1 MKLLRI
7 GEKGREKPAAL
18 DNNGKI
24 RDISSHIKDLNP
36 STLNFETIS
45 KIQNIDLSSLPEI
58 SSSERIG
65 ACITDPGKFVAI
77 GLNYSDHAAETGA
90 AVPTEPIMFMKATS
104 SICGPNDDVEIVSG
118 SKKLDW
124 EVELGIVIG
133 KNAKHISESQS
144 QEHILGYCLVND
156 VSEREW
162 QIEKMGQWVKGKS
175 HDTYGPIGPYLV
187 TKDEI
192 KDVNNLNMTL
202 DVNGER
208 MQTGNTNTMIFNV
221 DIIVSY
227 VSKFMSLQAGDIIT
241 TGTPPGVG
249 MGKKPQI
256 FLKAGD
262 QMKLS
267 IDNLGD
273 EVNSLEGSFDL
284 STGNDSDLNN
294 NQTVDVGD
302 KDNSAEILE
311 EDPFP
316 VKRPFQKKSPAAPE
330 PEGHMLKKFSPA
342 APEGHAFKKFLPAAP
357 GGHVQKIFRLRR
369 LPGISQIRFFPP
381 FRIFPPFPLASENFP
396 PFPLPPFPNA

>member
-7 GEKGREKPAAL
+7 GEKGKEKPAAL

-24 RDISSHIKDLNP
+24 RDISSHINDLNP
-36 STLNFETIS
+36 SNLNFNTIS
-45 KIQNIDLSSLPEI
+45 KIQSTDLSNLPEI
-58 SSSERIG
+58 SSNERIG
-65 ACITDPGKFVAI
+65 SCIVNPGKFVAI

-90 AVPTEPIMFMKATS
+90 AVPTEPIMFMKAPS
-104 SICGPNDDVEIVSG
+104 SICGPNDDVEIVAG

-133 KNAKHISESQS
+133 KDAKHISENQS
-144 QEHILGYCLVND
+144 QDHILGYCLVND

-162 QIEKMGQWVKGKS
+162 QIEKLGQWVKGKS

-192 KDVNNLNMTL
+192 KDVNNLNMML

-208 MQTGNTNTMIFNV
+208 MQTGNTSTMIFNV

-267 IDNLGD
+267 IDNLG
-273 EVNSLEGSFDL
+273 EQNSK
-284 STGNDSDLNN
+284 
-294 NQTVDVGD
+294 VV
-302 KDNSAEILE
+302 
-311 EDPFP
+311 P
-316 VKRPFQKKSPAAPE
+316 V
-330 PEGHMLKKFSPA
+330 
-342 APEGHAFKKFLPAAP
+342 
-357 GGHVQKIFRLRR
+357 
-369 LPGISQIRFFPP
+369 
-381 FRIFPPFPLASENFP
+381 
-396 PFPLPPFPNA
+396 